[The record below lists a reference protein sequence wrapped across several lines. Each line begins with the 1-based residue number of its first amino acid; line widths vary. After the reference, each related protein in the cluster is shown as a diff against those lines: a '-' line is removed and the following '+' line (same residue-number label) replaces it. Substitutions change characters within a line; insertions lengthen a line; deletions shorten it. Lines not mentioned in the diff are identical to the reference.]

1 MEIFKS
7 RNYIVLQRISDLNNA
22 KKDNLCKHIVFESG
36 NCIYIWNKIKNKW
49 EKEIYSF
56 FGAEKVID
64 FETTGG
70 KAYQLFYSYCGKDE
84 IERMKKVFSP
94 IPLWES
100 EEQMHYANMNFAE
113 EKIYKDI
120 YEFDANSAFTYGVL
134 QLPSGFE
141 KLKEYML
148 LLYEEKRLSTDKL
161 IRSKYKNLQNY
172 LIGYFARIKEFVKVR
187 SEIISKSN
195 SNIIRKMMEIKAS
208 GGQVYLSNT
217 DSIITESVGAKI
229 MQKYIGDKAGMF
241 KLSNRT
247 DKLYYKS
254 SNCYQIGEKIV
265 YSGVKY
271 FARKHTNFFD
281 DIFANQS
288 GNLVEGYD
296 FVLNENK
303 DGLIKRC
310 RIRFGEIV
318 IDVFNVIGE
327 HIDTIVY
334 KIKED

>member
-7 RNYIVLQRISDLNNA
+7 RNYIVLQRVSDLNVA

-36 NCIYIWNKIKNKW
+36 NCIYIWNKIKNVW
-49 EKEIYSF
+49 RKEIYTF
-56 FGAEKVID
+56 FGNSKISD
-64 FETTGG
+64 FETSGN
-70 KAYQLFYSYCGKDE
+70 KAYQLFYSYCGKEE
-84 IERMKKVFSP
+84 IEKMKKVFSP
-94 IPLWES
+94 IPIWES
-100 EEQMHYANMNFAE
+100 EEQMHYANMDFAE
-113 EKIYKDI
+113 QKIYKDI
-120 YEFDANSAFTYGVL
+120 YEFDANSAFTYGATR
-134 QLPSGFE
+134 LPDDFK

-195 SNIIRKMMEIKAS
+195 SNIIRKMMEINAS
-208 GGQVYLSNT
+208 GGHVYLSNT
-217 DSIITESVGAKI
+217 DSIVTESVGAKI
-229 MQKYIGDKAGMF
+229 MQKYIGDKVGMF

-247 DKLYYKS
+247 DKLYYRS

-265 YSGVKY
+265 YSGVQY

-288 GNLVEGYD
+288 GSLIEGYD
-296 FVLNENK
+296 FVLNENE
-303 DGLIKRC
+303 GGFVKRC
-310 RIRFGEIV
+310 RIKYGEIIV
-318 IDVFNVIGE
+318 DVFNVIGE
-327 HIDTIVY
+327 HVDTIVY
-334 KIKED
+334 KIKEN